1 MEKVNGD
8 MIGISLGNS
17 QIGGHAI
24 DALAGFGVDPAE
36 MVAVVRNPAKA
47 EALADRGVKVRPG
60 EYGDPEG
67 LRWSFSGVSALFL
80 ISGMAGPE
88 ERRKQHRGAIEAA
101 KRAGVERIVY
111 TSFID
116 AEEDSPF
123 FAWSINRDTEAALR
137 ESDLAYTVLRNG
149 MYSEADLDYV
159 PKYLEFGKV
168 LNNIGDGRISYIS
181 RRDLALAAA
190 RCLMDENHIG
200 RTYSL
205 TGPEAVTQTR
215 LAELISEWTGRD
227 IAYEVISDEEYRRFF
242 ADAYWGEV
250 VVSLYQSV
258 RSGNCETVTD
268 DFRTVVGREAHTLD
282 ETWEKYYADSFEVSP
297 Q

>member
-1 MEKVNGD
+1 
-8 MIGISLGNS
+8 
-17 QIGGHAI
+17 
-24 DALAGFGVDPAE
+24 
-36 MVAVVRNPAKA
+36 MVAVVRNPSKA
-47 EALADRGVKVRPG
+47 EALVDRGVNVRPG

-101 KRAGVERIVY
+101 KKAGVERIVY

-123 FAWSINRDTEAALR
+123 FAWSINRDTEAALK
-137 ESDLAYTVLRNG
+137 ESGLAYTVLRNG

-159 PKYLEFGKV
+159 PEYLEFGKV
-168 LNNIGDGRISYIS
+168 ENNIGDGRISYIS

-190 RCLMDENHIG
+190 RCLLDDGHAG

-205 TGPEAVTQTR
+205 TGPEAISQTR
-215 LAELISEWTGRD
+215 LAELISRWTGR
-227 IAYEVISDEEYRRFF
+227 EVPYQEISDEEYRRSF
-242 ADAYWGEV
+242 ADPYWGDV
-250 VVSLYQSV
+250 VVTLYESV
-258 RSGNCETVTD
+258 RLGYCEMVTE
-268 DFRTVVGREAHTLD
+268 DFRTIVGRDAYTLD
-282 ETWEKYYADSFEVSP
+282 ETWERHYADSFRVS
-297 Q
+297 QE